1 MSAASSVT
9 VIGLGSMGSA
19 QARALIRRGHRVTVW
34 NRTSERAAAL
44 VSEGATLARTPDEA
58 VASSP
63 LVIMCVLDYA
73 AADAILAEPGVASA
87 ISGRTLVQLTTGV
100 PAQVYA
106 QQAKVRENG
115 GHFLAGGILAYPRS
129 IGRPNCLIVY
139 AGDPIFEQHRATLLC
154 LAGSSQYLGT
164 DPAAAIGAYFA
175 LSSYMISTLAL
186 FFETAAVSRRYGISI
201 DTYYSLARIVTD
213 EILEGIRDG
222 AHRVATGDFDGKLA
236 SIDLTIAGMEEVCK
250 TFRQTGMPVKM
261 TEALVDALKIA
272 SADGAG
278 NDDISRLTETIWSHR
293 RT

>member
-44 VSEGATLARTPDEA
+44 VSEGAALARTPAEA
-58 VASSP
+58 VAASP
-63 LVIMCVLDYA
+63 LGIMCVLDYA

-87 ISGRTLVQLTTGV
+87 ISGKTLVQLTTGV

-139 AGDPIFEQHRATLLC
+139 AGDPIFEQHRATLLS

-186 FFETAAVSRRYGISI
+186 FFETAAVSRHYGISI

>member
-1 MSAASSVT
+1 
-9 VIGLGSMGSA
+9 MGSA

-44 VSEGATLARTPDEA
+44 VSEGARLARTPAEA
-58 VASSP
+58 VAASP

-73 AADAILAEPGVASA
+73 AADAILAEPGVARSLSA
-87 ISGRTLVQLTTGV
+87 KTLVQLSTGV

-115 GHFLAGGILAYPRS
+115 GHFVAGGILAYPRS
-129 IGRPNCLIVY
+129 IGRPNCLILY
-139 AGDPIFEQHRATLLC
+139 AGDPIFEQHRATLLS

-175 LSSYMISTLAL
+175 LSSYMISSLAL
-186 FFETAAVSRRYGISI
+186 FFETAAVSRHYGISI
-201 DTYYSLARIVTD
+201 DTYYLLARIVTD

-222 AHRVATGDFDGKLA
+222 AHRVATGDFDGRLA
-236 SIDLTIAGMEEVCK
+236 SIDLTIAGMEEVGK

-278 NDDISRLTETIWSHR
+278 NDDIARLTETIWSHR